1 MSRRTSVFGV
11 VLVSQLVGMALALG
25 LAVLRAEG
33 LPTTTDIGWAVASGI
48 FGGIGITA
56 LYRGL
61 AVGRMGIVAP
71 VTGVLA
77 AIIPVVAGIVLE
89 GWPDTLVT
97 VGIVVAIVAVVLV
110 SRVEDEGGGR
120 AGLGL
125 ALLAGTTIGLFS
137 VFIAQVSD
145 GHVFG
150 PLSIAR
156 ATQALLIVAVIVA
169 TRSDWRPARR
179 LVPGMLVIGVLDMTG
194 NGAYILA
201 VQSGALAIAAV
212 VSSLYPVTTVILAT
226 VVLHERVTRSHA
238 VGIGLAALA
247 IICIGAG
254 SA

>member
-11 VLVSQLVGMALALG
+11 ALISQLVGMALAIG
-25 LAVLRAEG
+25 LAIIRAEG
-33 LPTTTDIGWAVASGI
+33 LPTPTDIGWSVLGGI

-89 GWPDTLVT
+89 GWPDRLVT
-97 VGIVVAIVAVVLV
+97 VGIVTAIVAVVLV
-110 SRVEDEGGGR
+110 SRVADEHGGR

-125 ALLAGTTIGLFS
+125 ALLAGSSLGLFS

-156 ATQALLIVAVIVA
+156 GVEALLIVAVIVA
-169 TRSDWRPARR
+169 TRSDWRPAPR
-179 LVPGMLVIGVLDMTG
+179 LVPGLLAIGVLDMAG

-238 VGIGLAALA
+238 VGIGLAVLA
-247 IICIGAG
+247 IVFIGAG
-254 SA
+254 ST